1 VVASFREKLLFNQLY
16 EAANGMSRCPTDF
29 LPQANEETQ
38 NAITLI

>member
-1 VVASFREKLLFNQLY
+1 MAASFREKLLLNQLY
-16 EAANGMSRCPTDF
+16 EAADGMSTWPSDF